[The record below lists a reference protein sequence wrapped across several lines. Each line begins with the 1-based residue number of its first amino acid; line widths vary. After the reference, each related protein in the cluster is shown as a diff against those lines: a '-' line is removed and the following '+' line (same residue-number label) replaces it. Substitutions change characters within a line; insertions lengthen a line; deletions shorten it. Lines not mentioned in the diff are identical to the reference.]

1 MKKLILSIAIVASFM
16 AVFTSTARDLP
27 VKWEELL
34 ASDWDEALE
43 KSGYT
48 CILPMGVLEKHGPHA
63 PLGSDIIHAREWA
76 LRAANMEYAVVFPE
90 FIYGQVY
97 EAMHQPG
104 TFTIPSDLMWSLLQA
119 TVDEIARNGFK
130 RILILNG
137 HGGNNN
143 FIRYFLQ
150 AQLEKQRDFAVY
162 LHTPATD
169 PELNRKVME
178 LRKSDPSYDGHAGE
192 RETSTLLYLR
202 PDLVVIERADDESGK
217 NQTRLELDNLYTGIW
232 WYASYPNHY
241 AGEGSVGS
249 RELGKLITDHY
260 VESIARNLKVIKNDE
275 QTLRLQDEFYER
287 IGKGFRE
294 D

>member
-1 MKKLILSIAIVASFM
+1 MRLTALILFVT
-16 AVFTSTARDLP
+16 VFSAGAQNLP
-27 VKWEELL
+27 VKWEELV
-34 ASDWDEALE
+34 ASDWEKALE
-43 KSGYT
+43 ESAYT
-48 CILPMGVLEKHGPHA
+48 CILPMGVLEKHGPQA

-76 LRAANMEYAVVFPE
+76 SRAAGIEYAVVFPE

-104 TFTIPSDLMWSLLQA
+104 TFTIPSGLMWELLQA

-143 FIRYFLQ
+143 FIRYFIQ
-150 AQLEKQRDFAVY
+150 AQMEKRRDFAVF
-162 LHTPATD
+162 LHTPSTD
-169 PELNRKVME
+169 RDLSEKIVQ
-178 LRKSDPSYDGHAGE
+178 LRKSDPAYDSHAGE

-202 PDLVVIERADDESGK
+202 PDLVLQERSDDESGK
-217 NQTRLELDNLYTGIW
+217 NQERLDLPDLYTGIW

-241 AGEGSVGS
+241 AGEGSAGS

-260 VESIARNLKVIKNDE
+260 VESVVKNLRVIKNDE
-275 QTLRLQDEFYER
+275 KTLQLQDEFYDRVER
-287 IGKGFRE
+287 GFR
-294 D
+294 

>member
-1 MKKLILSIAIVASFM
+1 MRSIIFLMLISVFSSVAQE
-16 AVFTSTARDLP
+16 LP
-27 VKWEELL
+27 VKWEELT
-34 ASDWDEALE
+34 ASDWEAALE
-43 KSGYT
+43 KSAYT

-63 PLGSDIIHAREWA
+63 PLGSDLIHAREWA
-76 LRAANMEYAVVFPE
+76 ERAAKEEYAVVFPE

-119 TVDEIARNGFK
+119 TVDEIARNGFR

-150 AQLEKQRDFAVY
+150 SQLEKRRDFAVY

-169 PELNRKVME
+169 RDFNDKILKM
-178 LRKSDPSYDGHAGE
+178 RKSDPSYDGHAGE

-202 PDLVVIERADDESGK
+202 PDLVKQERSDNESGK
-217 NQTRLELDNLYTGIW
+217 NQGRLDLPELYTGIW
-232 WYASYPNHY
+232 WYGSYPNHY
-241 AGEGSVGS
+241 AGEGSAGS
-249 RELGKLITDHY
+249 AELGKLITDHY
-260 VESIARNLKVIKNDE
+260 VESVVRNLRVIKKDIKTIE
-275 QTLRLQDEFYER
+275 LQDEFYDR
-287 IGKGFRE
+287 IEKGFR
-294 D
+294 

>member
-1 MKKLILSIAIVASFM
+1 MRLTILILFI
-16 AVFTSTARDLP
+16 AVFPAGARDLP
-27 VKWEELL
+27 AKWEELV
-34 ASDWDEALE
+34 ASDWDRALE

-76 LRAANMEYAVVFPE
+76 ARAAEIEYAVVFPE

-130 RILILNG
+130 KILILNG
-137 HGGNNN
+137 HGGNNH
-143 FIRYFLQ
+143 FIRYFIQ
-150 AQLEKQRDFAVY
+150 AQLEKKRDFAVY
-162 LHTPATD
+162 LHTPPAD
-169 PELNRKVME
+169 PEQNRKIME
-178 LRKSDPSYDGHAGE
+178 MRKSDPSYDGHAGE

-202 PDLVVIERADDESGK
+202 PDLVIQDRADDESGK
-217 NQTRLELDNLYTGIW
+217 NLARLELTDLYTGIW

-241 AGEGSVGS
+241 AGEGSAGS

-260 VESIARNLKVIKNDE
+260 VESVVRNLRVIKNDIRTIE
-275 QTLRLQDEFYER
+275 LQDEFYKRVE
-287 IGKGFRE
+287 KGFRQE
-294 D
+294 

>member
-1 MKKLILSIAIVASFM
+1 MRAIILLMFISTFSSVAQE
-16 AVFTSTARDLP
+16 LP
-27 VKWEELL
+27 VKWEELI
-34 ASDWDEALE
+34 ASDWEAALE

-63 PLGSDIIHAREWA
+63 PLGSDLIHAREWA
-76 LRAANMEYAVVFPE
+76 ERAAKKEYAVVFPE

-130 RILILNG
+130 KILILNG

-150 AQLEKQRDFAVY
+150 AQLEKRRDFAVY

-169 PELNRKVME
+169 PDFNQKILQM
-178 LRKSDPSYDGHAGE
+178 RKSDPSYDGHAGE

-202 PDLVVIERADDESGK
+202 PDLVRQERSDDESGK
-217 NQTRLELDNLYTGIW
+217 NQGRLNLPELYTGIW
-232 WYASYPNHY
+232 WYGSYPNHY
-241 AGEGSVGS
+241 AGEGSAGTA
-249 RELGKLITDHY
+249 ELGKLITDNY
-260 VESIARNLKVIKNDE
+260 VESVVRNLRVIKADVKTIE
-275 QTLRLQDEFYER
+275 LQNEFYDR
-287 IGKGFRE
+287 IEKGFR
-294 D
+294 

>member
-1 MKKLILSIAIVASFM
+1 MLISVFSSVAQE
-16 AVFTSTARDLP
+16 LP
-27 VKWEELL
+27 VKWEELT
-34 ASDWDEALE
+34 ASDWDAALE

-63 PLGSDIIHAREWA
+63 PLGSDLIHAREWA
-76 LRAANMEYAVVFPE
+76 VRAAKEEYAVVFPE

-119 TVDEIARNGFK
+119 TVDEIARNGFR

-150 AQLEKQRDFAVY
+150 SQLEKRRDFAVY
-162 LHTPATD
+162 LHTPAAD
-169 PELNRKVME
+169 RDFNEKILKM
-178 LRKSDPSYDGHAGE
+178 RKSDPSYDGHAGE

-202 PDLVVIERADDESGK
+202 PDLVRQERSDNESGK
-217 NQTRLELDNLYTGIW
+217 NQERLDLPELYTGIW
-232 WYASYPNHY
+232 WYGSYPNHY
-241 AGEGSVGS
+241 AGEGSAGTA
-249 RELGKLITDHY
+249 ELGKLLTDHY
-260 VESIARNLKVIKNDE
+260 VESVVRNLRVIKKDIKTIE
-275 QTLRLQDEFYER
+275 LQDEFYDR
-287 IGKGFRE
+287 IEKGFR
-294 D
+294 